1 MKGTIVGTWMKTCR
15 KLYGRQVVDDAMQG
29 AGWGKSKIFSPVEN
43 VEDAKVQQVISDIAK
58 GTGMDVSKLWRNIGI
73 DNIEAFN
80 SSFPAFFKH
89 DSLYSFFRSMFDV
102 HVVMTQKFPG
112 AKPPLLQI
120 EPISKR
126 EAVFTYTSERGM
138 FDYFLGLIEGSSKHF
153 NEKVG
158 IIELEKTDN
167 FMKLKL
173 TFEKDI
179 YSKKKFMFNKVLS
192 LGFIRNIGIKCGVFT
207 FVSAAVIIISVFG
220 TGNIIKA
227 LIAALISAAAACF
240 SVILLMKPQ
249 KYIKK
254 EFEKINNNLFA
265 EDGDIETGDFFEEI
279 YNLLKIY
286 KKNVRTD
293 FVGFKGVTDEMETF
307 SGNLNTISGSMNTT
321 STEISGVVG
330 QVADCAVNQAE
341 NTQKTAQILND
352 NIQSLKG
359 ITENENEN
367 KTELEKAIVKINN
380 SYENIDSTGR
390 NIVDI
395 LGKFQQIKDK
405 GQELQTKAV
414 NITDI
419 VSIVSGISEQTNL
432 LALNASIEA
441 ARAGE
446 QGRGFAVVAEEVRK
460 LAEQSNEAVKQINS
474 SLESFAQEVKTLAD
488 EIGSQYYILQSET
501 KNLNDVRDI
510 NSEATSSVKTVASSM
525 ISTINELNRETDSIS
540 QIYGN
545 IESLAAIAEENS
557 ASSEEVSADVSNYTN
572 EIKKLLDNINEFKKI
587 TDLFRMDLDKYKI

>member
-15 KLYGRQVVDDAMQG
+15 KLYGKQVVDEAMQS
-29 AGWGKSKIFSPVEN
+29 AGWGKSKIFSPIEN

-112 AKPPLLQI
+112 AKPPILKI
-120 EPISKR
+120 EPVSKR
-126 EAVFTYTSERGM
+126 EAVFTYTSDRGM
-138 FDYFLGLIEGSSKHF
+138 FDYFLGLIEGSSIHF
-153 NEKVG
+153 NEKVN
-158 IIELEKTDN
+158 IREIERTDN

-179 YSKKKFMFNKVLS
+179 YYKKKFMFNKILS
-192 LGFIRNIGIKCGVFT
+192 LGFIRNIGMKCGIFT
-207 FVSAAVIIISVFG
+207 FALGTVIIIPVFG
-220 TGNIIKA
+220 THDIVKA
-227 LIAALISAAAACF
+227 LLAALISAASAYF
-240 SVILLMKPQ
+240 SVTMLMKPQ
-249 KYIKK
+249 NHIKK
-254 EFEKINNNLFA
+254 EFEEINNNIFA
-265 EDGDIETGDFFEEI
+265 EEGDIETGDFFEEI
-279 YNLLKIY
+279 HNLLKIY

-293 FVGFKGVTDEMETF
+293 FVGFKGITDEMETF
-307 SGNLNTISGSMNTT
+307 SGNINTISNSMNAT
-321 STEISGVVG
+321 STEISGVVE
-330 QVADCAVNQAE
+330 QVAGCAANQAE
-341 NTQKTAQILND
+341 STQKTVEILND

-359 ITENENEN
+359 ITKNENDN
-367 KTELEKAIVKINN
+367 KAELEKAVAKIDN
-380 SYENIDSTGR
+380 SYENIDSTAR

-405 GQELQTKAV
+405 GQELQNKAV

-446 QGRGFAVVAEEVRK
+446 QGKGFAVVAEEVRK

-474 SLESFAQEVKTLAD
+474 NLESFAQEVKTLAD
-488 EIGSQYYILQSET
+488 EIESQYYVLQSET
-501 KNLNDVRDI
+501 KNLNDVRNI
-510 NSEATSSVKTVASSM
+510 SSEATSSVKIVTSSM
-525 ISTINELNRETDSIS
+525 INTINELNRETDFIA
-540 QIYGN
+540 QIYN
-545 IESLAAIAEENS
+545 NTESLAAIAEENS
-557 ASSEEVSADVSNYTN
+557 ASSEEVSADTSSYVN
-572 EIKKLLDNINEFKKI
+572 EIKKLLNNVSEFKKI
-587 TDLFRMDLDKYKI
+587 TDSFKVDLDKYKI